1 MSSNPFATP
10 SLALAVSG
18 TLPIIHTFM
27 IHPTAL
33 IDPRAQL
40 DPSVSIG
47 PYAIIEGPVKLAAG
61 VTVGAHAQILGDTT
75 IGANTSI
82 GRAAIIGGDPQDL
95 SFDPATPSQVIIGQ
109 NTTIREQVTIHRGSK
124 PGSAT
129 RIGDHNFIMATAHF
143 AHDTQLGNRNVVA
156 NAALLAGHVHV
167 GNNSFLGGGSVFHQ
181 FIRIG
186 DYCVIQGNGS
196 ISKDIPHYC
205 AAQLYNCL
213 TGLNVIGLRRAGFS
227 SADRAKIKE
236 AFDLVF
242 RSDLNMSQALAQADS
257 KDWPHPCQVF
267 LDFLRNPS
275 RKGICSMRRRRSS
288 KEEGSN

>member
-1 MSSNPFATP
+1 M
-10 SLALAVSG
+10 
-18 TLPIIHTFM
+18 PIISAFM

-40 DPSVSIG
+40 DPSVTIG

-61 VTVGAHAQILGDTT
+61 VQVGAHAQILGDTA
-75 IGANTSI
+75 IGENTSI

-95 SFDPATPSQVIIGQ
+95 SFDPATPSQIVIGQ
-109 NTTIREQVTIHRGSK
+109 NNTIREQVTIHRGSK

-156 NAALLAGHVHV
+156 NAALLAGHVQV
-167 GNNSFLGGGSVFHQ
+167 GSNSFLGGGSVFHQ

-213 TGLNVIGLRRAGFS
+213 TGLNIIGLRRAGFS
-227 SADRAKIKE
+227 GDDRAAIKA
-236 AFDLVF
+236 AFDLIF
-242 RSDLNMSQALAQADS
+242 RSDLNMSQALAQAAERE
-257 KDWPHPCQVF
+257 WPVQCQAF
-267 LDFLRNPS
+267 LDFMRNPS
-275 RKGICSMRRRRSS
+275 RKGICSMRRRRSGT
-288 KEEGSN
+288 EEGSN